1 MSDVSPTE
9 DLMREHGLLDRV
21 LLIYDE
27 LAERLSPTYG
37 SFRLTCEI
45 ALAWEAAE
53 IIRAYIEGFH
63 EELEEQ
69 FVFPVMK
76 AKGLAGL
83 VKTLDTQHNAGR
95 EITKAIQ
102 ALTRAD
108 MRGALRDQREQ
119 LADML
124 RSFTRMYRPHAARED
139 TVLFREFRDGLADV
153 TLTELSHE
161 FALVGEYENAVVGEC
176 AGFEKPRGHFR
187 HDDGLAE
194 TGREYELSTAG
205 LLERVEEA
213 ITGVALIVA

>member
-27 LAERLSPTYG
+27 LAERLAPTFG
-37 SFRLTCEI
+37 SFLLKSEI
-45 ALAWEAAE
+45 ALTWEAAE

-69 FVFPVMK
+69 YVFPVMK

-139 TVLFREFRDGLADV
+139 TVLFREFRDSTADV
-153 TLTELSHE
+153 TLRELAHE
-161 FALVGEYENAVVGEC
+161 FARLEHDKFGPL
-176 AGFEKPRGHFR
+176 GFEDF
-187 HDDGLAE
+187 LARV
-194 TGREYELSTAG
+194 GV
-205 LLERVEEA
+205 LENQLGIGDLNAFTPPQPDRNF
-213 ITGVALIVA
+213 